1 MNSLKC
7 FWRQSRIRRLQNI
20 SVGGRNA
27 TCRGRG
33 SFAPDVDDEEESA
46 TGCRFIQVV
55 VSMIFVGYPCPEA
68 MIQFDKFSAWSE
80 LKAPTRSFISI
91 IVCHKSWF
99 TGWSLEFVST
109 LRMVFAI
116 SLRLLAQLK
125 GSYLHL
131 LGKRIIILSLIWT
144 LVQKPRQCH
153 DPFVW
158 EHFVLSNANV
168 WEPRFHR
175 KKEHASN
182 RRLAIPCPCLEEFFS
197 V

>member
-1 MNSLKC
+1 MRWIHWSVFGDKAESAGFRTSL
-7 FWRQSRIRRLQNI
+7 S
-20 SVGGRNA
+20 
-27 TCRGRG
+27 
-33 SFAPDVDDEEESA
+33 EEEVQLV
-46 TGCRFIQVV
+46 GDVGPLRLMV

-99 TGWSLEFVST
+99 TGWILEFVST
-109 LRMVFAI
+109 LRMVIAI

-131 LGKRIIILSLIWT
+131 LGKRSIILSLIWT

-158 EHFVLSNANV
+158 EHFVLSNV
-168 WEPRFHR
+168 WEPRFH
-175 KKEHASN
+175 KKKN
-182 RRLAIPCPCLEEFFS
+182 MLAI
-197 V
+197 VG